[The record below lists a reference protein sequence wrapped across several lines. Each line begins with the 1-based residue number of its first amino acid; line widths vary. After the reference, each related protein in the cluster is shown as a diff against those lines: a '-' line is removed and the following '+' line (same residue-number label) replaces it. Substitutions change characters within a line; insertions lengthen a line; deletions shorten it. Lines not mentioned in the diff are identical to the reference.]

1 MSDAP
6 AANEPPEPTRDPSLA
21 IRRVVAVVMS
31 VVLGAVTV
39 ALAILF
45 YLKTD
50 PLTATLPI
58 SVLNIP
64 LWPLATIPMSL
75 FFLIWIDYLMG
86 TRIVVD

>member
-6 AANEPPEPTRDPSLA
+6 AANEPPTPTRGTTLTT
-21 IRRVVAVVMS
+21 RRVVAIVAS
-31 VVLGAVTV
+31 IALGAVAV

-58 SVLNIP
+58 STLNIP

-86 TRIVVD
+86 TRIVAD

>member
-1 MSDAP
+1 MSDTP
-6 AANEPPEPTRDPSLA
+6 AVNESPARKRDPTLTR
-21 IRRVVAVVMS
+21 RRVAAIVMS
-31 VVLGAVTV
+31 IVFGAVCV

-58 SVLNIP
+58 GALNIP

-75 FFLIWIDYLMG
+75 FFLIWIDYFLG
-86 TRIVVD
+86 TWIIAD

>member
-1 MSDAP
+1 MSDTP
-6 AANEPPEPTRDPSLA
+6 AVNETPARQRDPTLTK
-21 IRRVVAVVMS
+21 RRVVAIVMS
-31 VVLGAVTV
+31 TVFGAVCV

-64 LWPLATIPMSL
+64 LWPLATMPMSL
-75 FFLIWIDYLMG
+75 FFLIWIDYFMG
-86 TRIVVD
+86 TRIIAD